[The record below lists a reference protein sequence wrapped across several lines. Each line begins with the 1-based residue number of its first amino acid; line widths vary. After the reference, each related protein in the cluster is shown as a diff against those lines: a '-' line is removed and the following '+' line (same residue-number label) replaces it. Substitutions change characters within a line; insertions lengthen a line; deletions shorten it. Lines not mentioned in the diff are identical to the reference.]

1 MKKKYFLLLSFAVF
15 IFGCANR
22 GIGPQGGPKDERPP
36 LVLKETPLNSS
47 TNQQQKDIE
56 LVFDEIVVLENTA
69 DNILSSPPQK
79 NQPTI
84 KAYSKKIKVHFE
96 DDFIDS
102 TTYTIDFGN
111 AIVDNNEKNVL
122 HNYTYSFSTGD
133 VIDTLQI
140 SGQILYAENL
150 NPMSGIIVGIHSNL
164 EDSALS
170 KLQFNRIAKTDTTG
184 RFTIRNIRPQS
195 YRLYALADVNKDYIY
210 QMSEGLAWCDSI
222 ITPSSHQAMLS
233 DTIWFDPEIIDS
245 IRLYQGTVYEPR
257 NIKMLFS
264 YEDLTHRYFVRTNRE
279 KQHSFQLFFSAPQP
293 QQPRV
298 KPIGQDTI
306 WYNYSIC
313 QPNKT
318 FDTITY
324 WLTDSLAMNIDTIQM
339 EMTYFK
345 TDSIFNLEEKTDT
358 IKAVYRHP
366 RTNKKNQNKTQKIER
381 VGMKTDQ
388 KNAAELHR
396 PLRITFDTPIAD
408 ICLDS
413 IHFTQKVD
421 STERPIPFSLT
432 PQDSS
437 KMVYFVTLKNKSPFS
452 EYEQLWEPQTSYTL
466 QLDSGALHDIYGN
479 TINKQTI
486 KWTTKS
492 FDDYSTL
499 KIILKDY
506 DSTAM
511 LQLLDEKDKVV
522 RTLPAQ
528 PEGTLFRFI
537 APKDYYLRLYL
548 DTNHD
553 GEWTPASWAKKQ
565 QPEAVYYFPNK
576 LTLRANWDFEET
588 WEHTME
594 PNRKPKELIKD
605 ESLNKKK

>member
-69 DNILSSPPQK
+69 DNILISPPQK

-170 KLQFNRIAKTDTTG
+170 KQQFNRIAKTDTTG

-279 KQHSFQLFFSAPQP
+279 KQHSFQLIFSAPQP
-293 QQPRV
+293 QLPRV

-381 VGMKTDQ
+381 VGMKADQ
-388 KNAAELHR
+388 KNAAELHH

-432 PQDSS
+432 LQDSS
-437 KMVYFVTLKNKSPFS
+437 KMVYFVTLKNKSPFG